1 MPRCQLGSWIFSR
14 EPKPWRSS
22 RHSKTE
28 DVLTTLTLI
37 SAKDSN
43 SETALNKFGFTHSCW
58 SSGGWHAYQWKTP
71 LQESSQSH
79 RCITWCTTCIWL
91 FHTCEIL
98 RYPRYPGP
106 SRSSPFPPW
115 TKTKDHNS
123 TIRADQSCKAIQT
136 YPRQSAPKWWSRR
149 QIGLNGAEMQ
159 KRGIKYKQADPKSL
173 HIWKFWGMKI
183 RDSKYAVL

>member
-1 MPRCQLGSWIFSR
+1 MKIIKTFKNWRCFDNPYANLCQRQQLW
-14 EPKPWRSS
+14 
-22 RHSKTE
+22 
-28 DVLTTLTLI
+28 
-37 SAKDSN
+37 N
-43 SETALNKFGFTHSCW
+43 SPQQVWFYSFLLVFR
-58 SSGGWHAYQWKTP
+58 GWHAYQWKTP

-98 RYPRYPGP
+98 RYPRYTGP